1 MRFHNKP
8 VQIRNANYLF
18 QISDDEFLIILSAI
32 VSHHSFSADIVHW
45 TLTSLVEL
53 AEYTKLHFAVLTVSN
68 LGEALPTDSID
79 VVKLLTITQFCFQ
92 QEAVVR

>member
-18 QISDDEFLIILSAI
+18 QISDDEF
-32 VSHHSFSADIVHW
+32 SHHSFSADIVHW